1 MKKPDLITST
11 EVFFDYYFS
20 QLIEQQKET
29 NKLLKQLLGD
39 KEVTENVELSISETR
54 RKRKLG

>member
-11 EVFFDYYFS
+11 EVFFDYYFT

>member
-1 MKKPDLITST
+1 MRKPEVLTKD

-20 QLIEQQKET
+20 QLIAEQKKT
-29 NKLLKQLLGD
+29 NKLLEQLLSKDGEQYVD
-39 KEVTENVELSISETR
+39 GSNPEAG

>member
-11 EVFFDYYFS
+11 EVFFDYYFT
-20 QLIEQQKET
+20 QMIEQQKET